1 MPTSPAN
8 KPFLSS
14 MRLARES
21 VPSFD
26 AYPFSLAAVSGL
38 ETVEFHPA
46 VTFFVGE
53 NGSGKSTLL
62 EAIAVALGLNAEGG
76 SKNFNFS
83 TRGSHSQ
90 LSEFLVL
97 RRSLNKPR
105 DLWFLR
111 AESFF
116 NVASEIERLD
126 VGGGGPR
133 IINSYGGK
141 SLHEQSHGESFFAL
155 FRNRFG
161 GQGLYLLD
169 EPEAA
174 LSPMRQ
180 LGFLS
185 MMHDLVR
192 LGSQF
197 IIATHSPIIMAY
209 PGATIYSIGGAALL
223 RVPYEE
229 TEHYRVTRDFL
240 DHPSRSLDVLLD
252 RPAADAGGLFDDGR

>member
-1 MPTSPAN
+1 
-8 KPFLSS
+8 

-21 VPSFD
+21 VPSFG
-26 AYPFSLAAVSGL
+26 AYPFSLAAVAGL
-38 ETVEFHPA
+38 ETIEFHPA

-53 NGSGKSTLL
+53 NGSGKSTLM

-76 SKNFNFS
+76 SKNFSFS
-83 TRGSHSQ
+83 TRGSHSR

-97 RRSLNKPR
+97 KRSLRKPR

-126 VGGGGPR
+126 ADGDAPK
-133 IINSYGGK
+133 IINAYGGK

-192 LGSQF
+192 MGSQF
-197 IIATHSPIIMAY
+197 IIATHSPIMMAY
-209 PGATIYSIGGAALL
+209 PGAWIYSIGGSAVS
-223 RVPYEE
+223 RVSYED

-240 DHPSRSLDVLLD
+240 DHPARSLKVLLD
-252 RPAADAGGLFDDGR
+252 RPAPQGEGPWSSA